1 MTKAKQESKQKP
13 KLKES
18 VAAPM
23 RRAAMA
29 KTAAQQLASL
39 KAPKQKKKAVEEPA
53 RPMERT
59 EEELVDLTSRVYK
72 LVVER
77 GRDGVLQSEIWK
89 ELGLTSRDGS
99 RLAIRLERRGLIG
112 RVKVLEEGRWT
123 YKLTPLRFPTD
134 MASIEK
140 APCIVCQFESKCSVD
155 GQISPYACPWLGP
168 WVIGE
173 ARIAGS
179 QSISGVAPGA
189 PSVAAAAA
197 ATTPAAQI
205 PSE

>member
-1 MTKAKQESKQKP
+1 MAKEKPKPKSTPAKKPSKEKVKAKPVKKEAKKP
-13 KLKES
+13 
-18 VAAPM
+18 
-23 RRAAMA
+23 RALP
-29 KTAAQQLASL
+29 Q
-39 KAPKQKKKAVEEPA
+39 PV
-53 RPMERT
+53 ERT

-77 GRDGVLQSEIWK
+77 GKDGVLQSEIWK

-140 APCIVCQFESKCSVD
+140 AQCVVCQYEAKCSVD
-155 GQISPYACPWLGP
+155 GEISPYVCPWIGP
-168 WVIGE
+168 WALDEMKRLGGPAIE
-173 ARIAGS
+173 ARAMH
-179 QSISGVAPGA
+179 VP
-189 PSVAAAAA
+189 
-197 ATTPAAQI
+197 
-205 PSE
+205 

>member
-1 MTKAKQESKQKP
+1 MKPKTKAKEEKPQPAKKQARGAKKPQEPPQP
-13 KLKES
+13 
-18 VAAPM
+18 V
-23 RRAAMA
+23 
-29 KTAAQQLASL
+29 
-39 KAPKQKKKAVEEPA
+39 
-53 RPMERT
+53 ERT

-140 APCIVCQFESKCSVD
+140 APCIICQYESKCSVE
-155 GQISPYACPWLGP
+155 GEVSPYICPWVGP
-168 WVIGE
+168 WVVE
-173 ARIAGS
+173 EMRVARAQVLG
-179 QSISGVAPGA
+179 PGA
-189 PSVAAAAA
+189 L
-197 ATTPAAQI
+197 PAR
-205 PSE
+205 

>member
-1 MTKAKQESKQKP
+1 MKQKP
-13 KLKES
+13 KPKK
-18 VAAPM
+18 VAKAKPPKAKAKPQK
-23 RRAAMA
+23 RRE
-29 KTAAQQLASL
+29 K
-39 KAPKQKKKAVEEPA
+39 EEPEE
-53 RPMERT
+53 PVERT

-140 APCIVCQFESKCSVD
+140 APCIICQYESKCSVE
-155 GQISPYACPWLGP
+155 GEVSPYICPWIGP
-168 WVIGE
+168 WVIEE
-173 ARIAGS
+173 ARLAR
-179 QSISGVAPGA
+179 APVPEA
-189 PSVAAAAA
+189 STARAR
-197 ATTPAAQI
+197 
-205 PSE
+205 

>member
-1 MTKAKQESKQKP
+1 MTAPKKTAKQPKP
-13 KLKES
+13 K
-18 VAAPM
+18 
-23 RRAAMA
+23 
-29 KTAAQQLASL
+29 
-39 KAPKQKKKAVEEPA
+39 PA
-53 RPMERT
+53 RKQAKATKKQAEPPQPVERT

-134 MASIEK
+134 MTSIEK
-140 APCIVCQFESKCSVD
+140 APCIVCQYESKCSVD
-155 GQISPYACPWLGP
+155 GEISPYVCPWLGP
-168 WVIGE
+168 WVIE
-173 ARIAGS
+173 ESRAARTQMAEPNA
-179 QSISGVAPGA
+179 V
-189 PSVAAAAA
+189 
-197 ATTPAAQI
+197 PAR
-205 PSE
+205 

>member
-1 MTKAKQESKQKP
+1 MKSKP
-13 KLKES
+13 KPEK
-18 VAAPM
+18 
-23 RRAAMA
+23 
-29 KTAAQQLASL
+29 KQ
-39 KAPKQKKKAVEEPA
+39 APKKPAPKEPAEKKAQRQAKPPQPV
-53 RPMERT
+53 ERT

-140 APCIVCQFESKCSVD
+140 APCVVCQFEQKCSTE
-155 GQISPYACPWLGP
+155 GEISPYVCPLLGP

-173 ARIAGS
+173 AK
-179 QSISGVAPGA
+179 APQIQ
-189 PSVAAAAA
+189 VAAPEA
-197 ATTPAAQI
+197 I
-205 PSE
+205 PGR

>member
-1 MTKAKQESKQKP
+1 MTALKQATVQKMHP
-13 KLKES
+13 
-18 VAAPM
+18 
-23 RRAAMA
+23 
-29 KTAAQQLASL
+29 
-39 KAPKQKKKAVEEPA
+39 QKKAGPDKGAHERPAKSPKVAKRKEEKPSK
-53 RPMERT
+53 PVERT

-140 APCIVCQFESKCSVD
+140 APCVVCQFEPKCSVD
-155 GQISPYACPWLGP
+155 GQISPSICPWIGP
-168 WVIGE
+168 WVIEE
-173 ARIAGS
+173 ARAAS
-179 QSISGVAPGA
+179 SG
-189 PSVAAAAA
+189 AAAVASQVP
-197 ATTPAAQI
+197 TG
-205 PSE
+205 

>member
-1 MTKAKQESKQKP
+1 MKQKQKP
-13 KLKES
+13 RPKEQK
-18 VAAPM
+18 
-23 RRAAMA
+23 A
-29 KTAAQQLASL
+29 KPV
-39 KAPKQKKKAVEEPA
+39 KREPKRPKKQAEPEQ
-53 RPMERT
+53 PVERT

-134 MASIEK
+134 MTSIEK
-140 APCIVCQFESKCSVD
+140 APCIICQYESKCSVD
-155 GQISPYACPWLGP
+155 GEVSPYVCPWIGP
-168 WVIGE
+168 WVIEE
-173 ARIAGS
+173 AR
-179 QSISGVAPGA
+179 VARA
-189 PSVAAAAA
+189 PVPEASAV
-197 ATTPAAQI
+197 PAR
-205 PSE
+205 

>member
-1 MTKAKQESKQKP
+1 MTQKKVKKVEKAKVPKAKAKP
-13 KLKES
+13 KKKE
-18 VAAPM
+18 
-23 RRAAMA
+23 
-29 KTAAQQLASL
+29 K
-39 KAPKQKKKAVEEPA
+39 EEPEQ
-53 RPMERT
+53 PVERT

-140 APCIVCQFESKCSVD
+140 APCIICQYESKCSVD
-155 GQISPYACPWLGP
+155 GEVSPYICPWIGP
-168 WVIGE
+168 WVVEE
-173 ARIAGS
+173 ARIAH
-179 QSISGVAPGA
+179 APVPEAA
-189 PSVAAAAA
+189 PAR
-197 ATTPAAQI
+197 TR
-205 PSE
+205 

>member
-1 MTKAKQESKQKP
+1 MKSKAKANAKQKQA
-13 KLKES
+13 KKES
-18 VAAPM
+18 RP
-23 RRAAMA
+23 A
-29 KTAAQQLASL
+29 KKHAQPPQ
-39 KAPKQKKKAVEEPA
+39 PV
-53 RPMERT
+53 ERT

-140 APCIVCQFESKCSVD
+140 APCIICQYEPKCSVD
-155 GQISPYACPWLGP
+155 GEVSPYVCPWIGP
-168 WVIGE
+168 WVMEE
-173 ARIAGS
+173 AKIART
-179 QSISGVAPGA
+179 QVAEPH
-189 PSVAAAAA
+189 PVAAR
-197 ATTPAAQI
+197 
-205 PSE
+205 

>member
-1 MTKAKQESKQKP
+1 MAKEK
-13 KLKES
+13 KLKEKPK
-18 VAAPM
+18 AAP
-23 RRAAMA
+23 A
-29 KTAAQQLASL
+29 KKPVKEKSKPPEPRKP
-39 KAPKQKKKAVEEPA
+39 KAPPQPV
-53 RPMERT
+53 ERT

-77 GRDGVLQSEIWK
+77 GKDGVLQSEIWK

-140 APCIVCQFESKCSVD
+140 APCIVCQYESKCSVD
-155 GQISPYACPWLGP
+155 GEVSPYVCPWIGP
-168 WVIGE
+168 WAMDE
-173 ARIAGS
+173 MKR
-179 QSISGVAPGA
+179 PGA
-189 PSVAAAAA
+189 AARE
-197 ATTPAAQI
+197 ATAVQV
-205 PSE
+205 S

>member
-1 MTKAKQESKQKP
+1 MKQKAKAKREPAKAVKKQAKP
-13 KLKES
+13 
-18 VAAPM
+18 
-23 RRAAMA
+23 
-29 KTAAQQLASL
+29 
-39 KAPKQKKKAVEEPA
+39 QKKQAEPEQ
-53 RPMERT
+53 PVERT

-140 APCIVCQFESKCSVD
+140 APCIICQYESKCSVD
-155 GQISPYACPWLGP
+155 GEVSPYVCPWIGP
-168 WVIGE
+168 WVIEE
-173 ARIAGS
+173 ARLAR
-179 QSISGVAPGA
+179 
-189 PSVAAAAA
+189 
-197 ATTPAAQI
+197 TPVPEASTVPAR
-205 PSE
+205 

>member
-1 MTKAKQESKQKP
+1 MKAKQKVKP
-13 KLKES
+13 K
-18 VAAPM
+18 P
-23 RRAAMA
+23 A
-29 KTAAQQLASL
+29 KAD
-39 KAPKQKKKAVEEPA
+39 KKPSKVRVKNAKPTKKTEEPVG
-53 RPMERT
+53 PVERT

-140 APCIVCQFESKCSVD
+140 APCIVCQYESKCSVD
-155 GQISPYACPWLGP
+155 GEISPYICPWIGP

-173 ARIAGS
+173 S
-179 QSISGVAPGA
+179 KVAEA
-189 PSVAAAAA
+189 PMEASA
-197 ATTPAAQI
+197 PAAR
-205 PSE
+205 

>member
-1 MTKAKQESKQKP
+1 MKQKP
-13 KLKES
+13 KKVEK
-18 VAAPM
+18 A
-23 RRAAMA
+23 
-29 KTAAQQLASL
+29 
-39 KAPKQKKKAVEEPA
+39 KAPKARAKPQKRKEEEPEQ
-53 RPMERT
+53 PVERT

-134 MASIEK
+134 MTSIEK
-140 APCIVCQFESKCSVD
+140 APCIICQYESKCTVD
-155 GQISPYACPWLGP
+155 GEISPYICPWIGP
-168 WVIGE
+168 WVIEE
-173 ARIAGS
+173 ARLARAPVPEAG
-179 QSISGVAPGA
+179 
-189 PSVAAAAA
+189 
-197 ATTPAAQI
+197 PARAR
-205 PSE
+205 